1 MIICRRLLTA
11 RGKELILETH
21 HIIPRQQ
28 PRHIGLFAGGCLM
41 LRLRERLRQQATRNF
56 VGRRQDIEQL
66 LYLVSDGEI
75 PVVFVHG
82 IDGIGKSSLLTMFAA
97 EAQASG
103 TVVIRLDCRTIK
115 PSPDGFV
122 HELNNAIGGN
132 SADVE
137 QVTARLSQLGG
148 RVILTLDTYEV
159 FRMMDTWLR
168 QVFIP
173 ALSDSVHI
181 VFCGREAPVAAWHT
195 TPGWEGMF
203 QSIKLGPLSRD
214 EAEALLLQCGVAE
227 TDTHKVIQFTHGHP
241 LALKLA
247 AATITER
254 PDLNLKEVESQQVVT
269 ELTRLYMADVPDPVS
284 RVALE
289 AASVIRR
296 TTPSLL
302 EAMLPEIAPN
312 DAYDRL
318 QSLPFVDS
326 ASDGLMIHDLVQQAI
341 ATRLRSTDPER
352 YHHYRRLAWH
362 QLRSEFSVGSRAA
375 VWRYT
380 ADMLYLIDHP
390 GIHDVFFPTDVHLYA
405 VEAATP
411 NDKDAVMAT
420 ALRHWGL
427 EMLDILQYWWQVQP
441 SAFYVARGRGM
452 EIAGFY
458 CMLKVQP
465 LADEAQFKDSITRTW
480 WQHLQANPIP
490 ERQLALFIL
499 SSLDA
504 ETGYTPGAVRGSLWL
519 DIKRTY
525 MEYPQTRRVYTV
537 SQKPEIWVPI
547 LESLGFRELAPTQL
561 DGKQHTCMV
570 NDFGPQLVPG
580 WMAGLVDAQLGV
592 APPVVLDVEARAL
605 RMGGTLAALT
615 PLEFEL
621 IRYLIQNEG
630 KAISRDELLNSVWG
644 YEYTGGSNV
653 VDGMVRSLRKKLGDY
668 SACIESVSGVG
679 YKLHWR

>member
-1 MIICRRLLTA
+1 M
-11 RGKELILETH
+11 
-21 HIIPRQQ
+21 P
-28 PRHIGLFAGGCLM
+28 
-41 LRLRERLRQQATRNF
+41 RLRDWLSQQATRNF
-56 VGRRQDIEQL
+56 VGRRQEIEQL
-66 LYLVSDGEI
+66 LYLLTERNI

-82 IDGIGKSSLLTMFAA
+82 IGGIGKSSLLNIFAV
-97 EAQASG
+97 EAQARG
-103 TVVIRLDCRTIK
+103 AVVIRLDCRTIK

-122 HELNNAIGGN
+122 RELSSAIGGD

-137 QVTARLSQLGG
+137 QVATRLSQLGE
-148 RVILTLDTYEV
+148 RVILALDTYEV

-214 EAEALLLQCGVAE
+214 EAEALLLECGVAQ
-227 TDTHKVIQFTHGHP
+227 TDTRQAILFTHGHP
-241 LALKLA
+241 LALRLA

-254 PDLNLKEVESQQVVT
+254 PDLKLKEVESQHVIT

-284 RVALE
+284 RVTLE

-296 TTPSLL
+296 TTHSLL
-302 EAMLPEIAPN
+302 GAMLPDIAPN

-318 QSLPFVDS
+318 QTLPFVES

-352 YHHYRRLAWH
+352 YYHYRRLAWH

-375 VWRYT
+375 VWRYN

-390 GIHDVFFPTDVHLYA
+390 GIHEVFFPTDVHLYA
-405 VEAATP
+405 VEPATP
-411 NDKDAVMAT
+411 NDKAAVMAMG
-420 ALRHWGL
+420 LQHWGA
-427 EMLDILQYWWQVQP
+427 EMLEVFQYWWQTQP
-441 SAFYVARGRGM
+441 SAFYVARGRAS

-465 LADEAQFKDSITRTW
+465 LGDGVQFKDSITRAW
-480 WQHLQANPIP
+480 WQHLQTYPIP
-490 ERQLALFIL
+490 ERQLALFNL
-499 SSLDA
+499 SILDA
-504 ETGYTPGAVRGSLWL
+504 ETGFAPSAVQGSLWL
-519 DIKRTY
+519 DVKRTY

-537 SQKPEIWVPI
+537 FQRPEIWTPV
-547 LESLGFRELAPTQL
+547 LESLGFSELEPAQL
-561 DGKQHTCMV
+561 DGKQHTTMV

-592 APPVVLDVEARAL
+592 TPPVVLDVEARAL
-605 RMGGTLAALT
+605 RMGSSRAGLT

-621 IRYLIQNEG
+621 MRYLIQNEE

-653 VDGMVRSLRKKLGDY
+653 VDGMVRSLRKKLGEY
-668 SACIESVSGVG
+668 SDCIETVSGVG
-679 YKLHWR
+679 YKLRWR